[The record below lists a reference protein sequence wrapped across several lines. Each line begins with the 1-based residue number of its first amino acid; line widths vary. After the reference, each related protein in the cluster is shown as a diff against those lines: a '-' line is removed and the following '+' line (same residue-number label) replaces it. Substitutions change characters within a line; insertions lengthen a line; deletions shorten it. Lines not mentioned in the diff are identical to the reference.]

1 MEVFRR
7 RVVFAFDEAEVPDLA
22 RQLVEAI
29 RRGWGVR
36 RAAPPVLLLRLSDE
50 ADEVARATAPCGS
63 PAGHGTAR
71 NLPRLRGEAFV
82 SPSDQPVWLTPKQVA
97 DQAGVSAAY
106 VQGTLPRAR
115 VRHAGRDP
123 GGMAHRLT
131 RGRDMGAQPET
142 GRSGTEN
149 GVNRGRDQQKRPR
162 GLWDAGAPGARGHSG
177 EAIPGR
183 A

>member
-50 ADEVARATAPCGS
+50 ANEVARATAPCGS

-71 NLPRLRGEAFV
+71 NLPWLRGEAFV
-82 SPSDQPVWLTPKQVA
+82 SPSDQPVWLTPTQVA

-106 VQGTLPRAR
+106 VRELCRERVFGTRDEIRKVWRIDSREAETWAR
-115 VRHAGRDP
+115 SRKP
-123 GGMAHRLT
+123 GGQ
-131 RGRDMGAQPET
+131 AQRT
-142 GRSGTEN
+142 
-149 GVNRGRDQQKRPR
+149 
-162 GLWDAGAPGARGHSG
+162 A
-177 EAIPGR
+177 
-183 A
+183 